1 MKITITGSRRSIR
14 ADQYDDV
21 WENIKNINQ
30 EFTSENTSINNG
42 NNLEDLPAVF
52 KMPGVKIGKINLDY
66 GGGKFDNVAE
76 YYQTH
81 GYQFVNL
88 VIDPFNRSKDH
99 NYEVIQTLR
108 DIGGAYTATCSN
120 VLNVVKEKKNRMDI
134 LQNMKK
140 LVRPG
145 GTIYITVYEADGSGD
160 EGETTSGYQLRR
172 KTKEYMD
179 EIYEVFPNAKRK
191 GKLITIVNQGGS
203 AKASARIGKDLI
215 VI

>member
-1 MKITITGSRRSIR
+1 MSMRITITSSRRSIR

-21 WENIKNINQ
+21 WKTIANINQ
-30 EFTSENTSINNG
+30 EFTSENTSINSG
-42 NNLEDLPAVF
+42 QLPAVF
-52 KMPGVKIGKINLDY
+52 NMPGVNIGKINLDY

-76 YYQTH
+76 YFQKE
-81 GYQFVNL
+81 GIVNL
-88 VIDPFNRSKDH
+88 VLDPFNRSKDH
-99 NYEVIQTLR
+99 NYEVILTLR

-120 VLNVVKEKKNRMDI
+120 VLNVIKEKENRMEV
-134 LQNMKK
+134 LNNMKK

-160 EGETTSGYQLRR
+160 EGETASGYQLRR

-191 GKLITIVNQGGS
+191 GKLITIVNNGSS
-203 AKASARIGKDLI
+203 AKASARIDKDLI
-215 VI
+215 TI